1 MEKLNNI
8 KWKLQRKK
16 KNLLLKWGLI
26 NGLITP
32 YDDELIQNLRK
43 IYYGSIPASI
53 ILLSNSLCNG
63 FCYDR
68 ALLLSRV
75 FLDSDDDVNLIYAD
89 VDSIKLN
96 PLYKNEKNYD
106 HCIVERITKDNLH
119 LIYDTSTGLV
129 YDKYIYW
136 LLERPKVRKINN
148 KQSIKDFVELENYS
162 DINDDKYGAI
172 LILPMIDKI
181 CGRHDELYSTEE
193 YNLLEKEIKHY
204 KEFIKYDELKRRI
217 QRQYYVCR

>member
-1 MEKLNNI
+1 MKELNNI
-8 KWKLQRKK
+8 KWKLYKKK
-16 KNLLLKWGLI
+16 KNILLKWGLM

-32 YDDELIQNLRK
+32 YDDELIQNLRN

-68 ALLLSRV
+68 ALLLSRA
-75 FLDSDDDVNLIYAD
+75 FLDSEDDVNLIYAS

-96 PLYKNEKNYD
+96 PKYANDKDKLYCD

-148 KQSIKDFVELENYS
+148 KQSIKDFIELENYS

-217 QRQYYVCR
+217 

>member
-1 MEKLNNI
+1 M
-8 KWKLQRKK
+8 
-16 KNLLLKWGLI
+16 

-32 YDDELIQNLRK
+32 YDDELIQNLRN

-96 PLYKNEKNYD
+96 PLYKNEKNYE

-119 LIYDTSTGLV
+119 LIYDISTGLV

-136 LLERPKVRKINN
+136 LLERPKVGKINN

-172 LILPMIDKI
+172 HILPMIDKI

-193 YNLLEKEIKHY
+193 YNLLEKEKKHY

-217 QRQYYVCR
+217 

>member
-1 MEKLNNI
+1 M
-8 KWKLQRKK
+8 
-16 KNLLLKWGLI
+16 
-26 NGLITP
+26 
-32 YDDELIQNLRK
+32 
-43 IYYGSIPASI
+43 
-53 ILLSNSLCNG
+53 
-63 FCYDR
+63 
-68 ALLLSRV
+68 
-75 FLDSDDDVNLIYAD
+75 
-89 VDSIKLN
+89 
-96 PLYKNEKNYD
+96 
-106 HCIVERITKDNLH
+106 ERITKDNLH

-217 QRQYYVCR
+217 

>member
-8 KWKLQRKK
+8 KWQLYRKK
-16 KNLLLKWGLI
+16 KKLLLKWGLI
-26 NGLITP
+26 NGLIAP
-32 YDDELIQNLRK
+32 YDDELIQNLRN

-53 ILLSNSLCNG
+53 ILLTNSLCNG

-75 FLDSDDDVNLIYAD
+75 FLDTDDDINLIYAD

-106 HCIVERITKDNLH
+106 HCIVERITKDNIH
-119 LIYDTSTGLV
+119 LIYDTSTGFV
-129 YDKYIYW
+129 YNKEIYW

-148 KQSIKDFVELENYS
+148 KQSIKDFVKLENYN

-172 LILPMIDKI
+172 LILPMIEKI
-181 CGRHDELYSTEE
+181 CNRHDELYSTEE
-193 YNLLEKEIKHY
+193 YNLLEKEIKYY
-204 KEFIKYDELKRRI
+204 KDFIKYDELKKHI
-217 QRQYYVCR
+217 I